1 MTNVEI
7 ARRVV
12 ITGLGAITPNG
23 IGKQAFWEATS
34 KGVSGIKLLEEHKI
48 EGYAT
53 DAETIQFGGKITNF
67 TPADYLDRKLIQR
80 TDRMTHLALA
90 AIQEALADAQL
101 DLAQEQPQRV
111 GAVIA
116 NTMGGVEY
124 VLRQL
129 HALYSRGPRAL
140 SAYTAVAWLH
150 VANVGQTAIR
160 YGIQGYCKT
169 PVNDTVGGLE
179 ALQMAAQAIRRGVA
193 DVVIAGGCE
202 ALLHPFIMRIFAL
215 QGLCM
220 TSNDPTAYRPF
231 DQRAAGLILAE
242 GAGICIMESYE
253 HAIARG
259 ASKKALIYGELAGY
273 GQTNDAH
280 GRLAPSADGR
290 RYARAMQD
298 AMQEAHLTAD
308 ELAYI
313 SLDGHAIP
321 ASDQGEAHA
330 LHLVFG
336 KEATTIPASV
346 PRTSTGHSYA
356 AAGALDTIIAL
367 QALRHCSIP
376 PTINCTAPDPR
387 YEIHLVR
394 DKARAIAQEQR
405 KNAVLVCGRATGGSN
420 VVLALKGVEEYD

>member
-1 MTNVEI
+1 MTSTETT
-7 ARRVV
+7 RSVV
-12 ITGLGAITPNG
+12 ITGLGAIAPNG
-23 IGKQAFWEATS
+23 IGKQAFWQATRD
-34 KGVSGIKLLEEHKI
+34 GISGIQILEEH
-48 EGYAT
+48 EAGA
-53 DAETIQFGGKITNF
+53 AAIQVGGKITRF

-80 TDRMTHLALA
+80 TDRMTHLTLA
-90 AIQEALADAQL
+90 AIHEALADAQL

-160 YGIQGYCKT
+160 HGIQGYCKT

-179 ALQMAAQAIRRGVA
+179 ALQMAAQAIRRGIA
-193 DVVIAGGCE
+193 DVIIAGGSE
-202 ALLHPFIMRIFAL
+202 ACLHPFIMHVFAS
-215 QGLCM
+215 QGQC
-220 TSNDPTAYRPF
+220 TSSNNPTAYRPF
-231 DQRAAGLILAE
+231 DQRATGLIMAE

-253 HAIARG
+253 HAVARG
-259 ASKKALIYGELAGY
+259 ATRKSLIYGELAGY

-280 GRLAPSADGR
+280 GLVAPSADGR

-298 AMQEAHLTAD
+298 AMQEAHLSAD

-321 ASDQGEAHA
+321 TSDQGEVHA
-330 LHLVFG
+330 LYLALG
-336 KEATTIPASV
+336 KEAATIPVSV
-346 PRTSTGHSYA
+346 PRTSIGHSYA

-367 QALRHCSIP
+367 QALQHRCIP
-376 PTINCTAPDPR
+376 PTINCTTPDPR
-387 YEIHLVR
+387 YEIHLIR
-394 DKARAIAQEQR
+394 DKAHVISNEQHR
-405 KNAVLVCGRATGGSN
+405 NAALVCGRATGGSN
-420 VVLALKGVEEYD
+420 IVLAIKGAGEHA

>member
-1 MTNVEI
+1 MTNVDT

-12 ITGLGAITPNG
+12 ISGLGAIAPNG

-34 KGVSGIKLLEEHKI
+34 NGVSGIQPLENYKAED
-48 EGYAT
+48 YAA
-53 DAETIQFGGKITNF
+53 DAEAMLVGGKVSHF

-101 DLAQEQPQRV
+101 DLTQEQPQRV

-129 HALYSRGPRAL
+129 HALYSRGPRAM

-150 VANVGQTAIR
+150 VATVGQTAIR
-160 YGIQGYCKT
+160 HGIQGYCKT

-179 ALQMAAQAIRRGVA
+179 ALQMAAQAIRRGAA
-193 DVVIAGGCE
+193 DVIIAGGCE
-202 ALLHPFIMRIFAL
+202 ALLHPFITRIFAL
-215 QGLCM
+215 QGQCM

-231 DQRAAGLILAE
+231 DQHAAGLILAE

-259 ASKKALIYGELAGY
+259 AAIYGELAGY

-280 GRLAPSADGR
+280 GLIAPSADGR
-290 RYARAMQD
+290 HYARAMQD
-298 AMQEAHLTAD
+298 AMQEAQLTTE

-321 ASDQGEAHA
+321 TSDQGEVHA
-330 LHLVFG
+330 LHLAFG
-336 KEATTIPASV
+336 EEAATLPVSV

-367 QALRHCSIP
+367 QALQHRCIP
-376 PTINCTAPDPR
+376 PTINCSAPDPR
-387 YEIHLVR
+387 YDINLVR
-394 DKARAIAQEQR
+394 DQARAIAQERR
-405 KNAVLVCGRATGGSN
+405 KNAILVCGRAVGGSN
-420 VVLALKGVEEYD
+420 VVLAVKGVEGHV